1 MFDDFFHRIETEL
14 GPLNSD
20 WFEELTVRASEDGC
34 GNSTAHKDKDKVIFR
49 APETPV
55 LDSQMCSTPRIFRRR
70 RPHSPA
76 SGLEDTPNSGT
87 GKMFPAPPGSE
98 SSPCLFDLAKDSQ
111 RFHKEWGSLKTSACL
126 DLLDTPTDL
135 TTPASSAHRISESLG
150 AQLNPDLSW
159 SSSFNTP
166 SLSPTVLLSKK
177 TECQSSPVS
186 FLRDKEVIIVRKLFP
201 SLSKGSESTSGVRHN
216 DINGGN
222 VHADEHKSDSSSDN
236 IEGVWRQTV
245 PDAIKD
251 SNLRN
256 TVESVL
262 DGAED
267 VLSFFFK
274 NSGSSLRRVKTTERK
289 KRLNGVSKEVLET
302 VEHTTDRPS
311 ASKTVTSAS
320 VANLKSPLFS
330 SQLNNKDFTQWTP
343 LSLSDVQYSKTNQAC
358 ISEISSK
365 LASPGVD
372 DRTNRI
378 AQLGR
383 SSSRTS
389 KQQTFT
395 PDSTLEKSQG
405 QVTLS
410 EASPALSFSRKP
422 RKFVY
427 PVQNSDSKKMHNVT
441 DAAVGKHYQEASG
454 HEEDVHTDTGD
465 QSVQPAETTVKQVH
479 PTLLNID
486 HELDMSQLCKAF
498 AEDFTQEVNSLKAP
512 QKIAQSS
519 HECVL
524 IPACTMVEI
533 SDMQPKAVAT
543 LQCEGHVDRQTA
555 EVVTFTNIQS
565 FESTDC
571 DGGCPTVRSG
581 FSLETLPCNDTEHL
595 YSGFKTANN
604 AIIVV
609 PPEAL
614 VKAKAA
620 LDESSERMTHT
631 GTSGVTEPVQA
642 GTNCCKSYKPVI
654 ANTAGEKLPS
664 ESHQHGHEA
673 GKETSNESVLRSE
686 EASANIPSMFM
697 CQTNESGFKT
707 ASNKSITVS
716 SVNLEKAKDI
726 FKELDEEK
734 LDSCLTDN
742 KTQVC
747 SIKAAKPYK
756 SSQHSTGKDD
766 ESSFLTASQRADVT
780 ELCSMLE
787 DAGSQCEFTQFKRT
801 KMDSK
806 YPDSLQLE
814 REWDPEILAG
824 IDFDD
829 SFNCDLTERQVLKKH
844 QSKADTHASVPN
856 GLMNGDMAV
865 QNLNIRKSCLISW
878 EMQNKADDSVQ
889 EKAFCSGFR
898 TAKGNAVSIS
908 VKCLSKARSLFADI
922 EDTEGNISLESDSEA
937 DTVKQME
944 NRPGDHQDTFCMESD
959 LEPKPRINTCNG
971 NARSISEEAETCK
984 QMCSKTNLET
994 GQESVDQKP
1003 DLNQSSTVSYGFST
1017 TGGKDLKISENAHQN
1032 AKELLTELANGKES
1046 KYDIFPAETKATSWT
1061 SAQNSSDL
1069 LADVVAESKTSDG
1082 SLPKGGKEHNFEIS
1096 PDTKQATCPTPRSV
1110 ESNGFKMAN
1119 GKEAS
1124 VSASAIQ
1131 KSKTIFKDINDC
1143 MRSSDEAKSKE
1154 TNTKLDLEGD
1164 TGQHTFVNGFK
1175 MASGKGVSF
1184 SEKAFMK
1191 AKTFFKNCDSDCVD
1205 VSQVKRDDTSVMDDC
1220 GFKAVAG
1227 NMVNLPGTDNPN
1239 KETLKKDSTD
1249 LNKYVQRKFAKTS
1262 SETLQPPSVCGFSTA
1277 SGAAVSVSAD
1287 ALQRARAMLDDSNAA
1302 SPGERRLEISEAGIL
1317 SKNEA
1322 VVAGKTYGFSTASGR
1337 KVAVSEKA
1345 LQKAKS
1351 LFTDCDV
1358 DGLGPDPCNLSAAKT
1373 SAAGSEPTHTLPSN
1387 AAGNK
1392 NGVSEKEPN
1401 RSKDVSVGSVDGS
1414 VERGS
1419 SSGEALCARN
1429 ASVPVNA
1436 GKSEGRYENM
1446 INGGPKAEHLGS
1458 GNCGFSTASGKGVC
1472 VSKSALAVA
1481 YEMFRDCDTQIVTNG
1496 KITNDSPSTAIDKKP
1511 IESET
1516 KATNVP
1522 HPSSPATQDNPSL
1535 LSCHSLNLD
1544 GCTVTQQKYFE
1555 QEAMACTK
1563 ALLED
1568 DLNESGLMSSLDT
1581 DVRQSPAQR
1590 QEIRL
1595 GVNAGTRKRPS
1606 DDEHLT
1612 GQPPLKRRLVSE
1624 FDQISDDG
1632 TACAPM
1638 KSSPNGTLSDR
1649 RVFKYNLKPNITYP
1663 SRNVVDQASA
1673 NQGHLKRRPSDPKA
1687 PVFIPPF
1694 RKNLKEETPKTRVP
1708 TAVAQ
1713 VPSVFVPPIKKKD
1726 TSGNVYVKDSP
1737 LISADSPAITSSS
1750 CESNM
1755 YHSARKTDK
1764 QKTEETKREDM
1775 LENDTTVLGETNVI
1789 WQQSL
1794 ELARDVQNMR
1804 IRKKKHQRVRPL
1816 PGTFYLAKTSGVSRI
1831 SLKEAVGYKCPD
1843 LHTEKQLYQHGVS
1856 FNVAQ
1861 ITSENAESF
1870 RFSCDEF
1877 FRRDVLRDTGGIQ
1890 LADGGWLIPDNKGM
1904 LGKEEFYRALC
1915 DTPGVDPK
1923 LISEAWVY
1931 NHYRWVVWKR
1941 ASMERAF
1948 PEILGGRCFTPEQ
1961 VLLQLKL
1968 RYDVE
1973 VDHSQRSALKKIIE
1987 RDDTPAKTIVL
1998 CVCGIAKDDQSLVR
2012 TKEATN
2018 TTDTKPESPA
2028 AVVWLTD
2035 GWYPIKALLDLP
2047 LSTMLRKGR
2056 LSVGVKLL
2064 IHGAELIGSQDAC
2077 PPLEAPES
2085 LMLKI
2090 SANSTRRAR
2099 WDTKLGFYK
2108 DPRPFPLLLSA
2119 LYANGGVASR
2129 VDITVLRSYPIQ
2141 WMEKKPGSVFVFRN
2155 ERAEVREV
2163 AGYSRTKE
2171 KTLEHLFSK
2180 IQAQLEKEEEEK
2192 RKTRRGRT
2200 FSLHEIKN
2208 LQEGEE
2214 IHEAMESD
2222 PALVEAHLS
2231 TQQVKAVSSYRQVL
2245 TERKRAEL
2253 QDRVHKAVQEAEG
2266 GCANRDV
2273 TPVWKLSIADAN
2285 DLHSSCVYTLNIW
2298 RPSLDLQSL
2307 LREGCR
2313 YKAYHLATSETKK
2326 RSGTS
2331 NIQFTATKKT
2341 QFQDIEVCPQWLSLH
2356 FPARQSVKLGDLQSP
2371 GFSSTCGEVDL
2382 VGYVVSISDRQ
2393 GTSPVLYLVD
2403 EKFDFVSVRICSSLA
2418 LLALEDLVKPLALL
2432 AVINLQLRQQSGP
2445 VPSLYAGEQALF
2457 STNPKEAYLQ
2467 KDISRLK
2474 TFVEDYEHFFIVAEE
2489 KLSNL
2494 IPTGF
2499 LNSCESPRTPGLPSA
2514 SKSNLRNNAS
2524 RVFSPFTPVTKRAPI
2539 PTGNSDTKDPRSV
2552 KRKRGMENLSRL
2564 QNPAPLLPLGMVRS
2578 PRISKTFNPPR
2589 RCETPRNPQTAP
2601 AP

>member
-70 RPHSPA
+70 RPLSPA

-87 GKMFPAPPGSE
+87 GRMFPAPPGAE

-111 RFHKEWGSLKTSACL
+111 QFHKDWGSLKTSACL

-135 TTPASSAHRISESLG
+135 TTQASSAQRISESLG
-150 AQLNPDLSW
+150 AKLNPDLSW

-166 SLSPTVLLSKK
+166 SLTPTVILSKK
-177 TECQSSPVS
+177 TECQSSP
-186 FLRDKEVIIVRKLFP
+186 IVRKLFP
-201 SLSKGSESTSGVRHN
+201 SLSKDSESTSSVQHN

-222 VHADEHKSDSSSDN
+222 VHAEKQKSDSSTDN
-236 IEGVWRQTV
+236 LDGVWRQTV

-251 SNLRN
+251 SDLRN

-267 VLSFFFK
+267 VLSFFFTD
-274 NSGSSLRRVKTTERK
+274 SGSSLRRVKSTERK
-289 KRLNGVSKEVLET
+289 KRLNGVYKEVKADPVT

-311 ASKTVTSAS
+311 ASKTVTGAS

-330 SQLNNKDFTQWTP
+330 SQLDNKDFTQWTP
-343 LSLSDVQYSKTNQAC
+343 LSLSDVQYSKPNQAC

-365 LASPGVD
+365 LTSPGVD
-372 DRTNRI
+372 DHRI
-378 AQLGR
+378 AQ
-383 SSSRTS
+383 
-389 KQQTFT
+389 TFS
-395 PDSTLEKSQG
+395 PDSIREKSQG
-405 QVTLS
+405 QISLS
-410 EASPALSFSRKP
+410 EASPALTFSRKP

-427 PVQNSDSKKMHNVT
+427 RVQNSDSKKKHNVT
-441 DAAVGKHYQEASG
+441 DAAVGKHYQEASS

-519 HECVL
+519 REGVL
-524 IPACTMVEI
+524 IPACTVEEI
-533 SDMQPKAVAT
+533 NDTQAKAVAAI
-543 LQCEGHVDRQTA
+543 QCEGHVDRQTA
-555 EVVTFTNIQS
+555 EVVHFTNTQS
-565 FESTDC
+565 FESAVC
-571 DGGCPTVRSG
+571 DDACPTVRSG
-581 FSLETLPCNDTEHL
+581 FSPETLPCNDTEHL

-620 LDESSERMTHT
+620 LDESSEHTEHLMTHT
-631 GTSGVTEPVQA
+631 GTSGVTEPIQA
-642 GTNCCKSYKPVI
+642 GTNCCKTYKPVI
-654 ANTAGEKLPS
+654 ANTAGEKSPS
-664 ESHQHGHEA
+664 ESYHEA

-686 EASANIPSMFM
+686 EAPANMPSMFM

-734 LDSCLTDN
+734 LDSCPSDN
-742 KTQVC
+742 KMQIC
-747 SIKAAKPYK
+747 SINGAKPYK
-756 SSQHSTGKDD
+756 SAQRSTGNDD
-766 ESSFLTASQRADVT
+766 GSSSLTASQRADVT

-787 DAGSQCEFTQFKRT
+787 DAGSQCEFTQFKHT

-829 SFNCDLTERQVLKKH
+829 SFNCNLTERQVVKKH
-844 QSKADTHASVPN
+844 QSKADTNASVPN
-856 GLMNGDMAV
+856 GLMNGDVAV
-865 QNLNIRKSCLISW
+865 QNLNIRKSCLIPW

-898 TAKGNAVSIS
+898 TAKGNAVTIS
-908 VKCLSKARSLFADI
+908 VKCLSKARSLFADL
-922 EDTEGNISLESDSEA
+922 EDTERNFSPESDSNA
-937 DTVKQME
+937 DTVKE
-944 NRPGDHQDTFCMESD
+944 NEDRAGDHQDTVDRRIAVESD
-959 LEPKPRINTCNG
+959 LEPKQRINACKG
-971 NARSISEEAETCK
+971 NASSINEEAETCK

-994 GQESVDQKP
+994 GQETVDQKP
-1003 DLNQSSTVSYGFST
+1003 DLNRSSTVSSGFST
-1017 TGGKDLKISENAHQN
+1017 AGGKELKISENALQN
-1032 AKELLTELANGKES
+1032 AKELLNELANGKES
-1046 KYDIFPAETKATSWT
+1046 KYDRFPAETKATSWT
-1061 SAQNSSDL
+1061 SAQNSYDL
-1069 LADVVAESKTSDG
+1069 LADIVAESKTSDG
-1082 SLPKGGKEHNFEIS
+1082 SLPKGGKEPNFEIG

-1110 ESNGFKMAN
+1110 KSNGFKMAN

-1131 KSKTIFKDINDC
+1131 KSKPIFKDINDC
-1143 MRSSDEAKSKE
+1143 TRSSDEAKPEE
-1154 TNTKLDLEGD
+1154 TNAKLDLEVD
-1164 TGQHTFVNGFK
+1164 TRQHTFVNGFK

-1191 AKTFFKNCDSDCVD
+1191 AKTFFKNCDPDRVE

-1227 NMVNLPGTDNPN
+1227 NMVNLPGTDNLN
-1239 KETLKKDSTD
+1239 KEALKKDSTD
-1249 LNKYVQRKFAKTS
+1249 LNKYVQRKFTKTS

-1302 SPGERRLEISEAGIL
+1302 SPGERRSEISEASIL

-1345 LQKAKS
+1345 LQKAWS

-1358 DGLGPDPCNLSAAKT
+1358 DGLGPDPCNLSAPKT
-1373 SAAGSEPTHTLPSN
+1373 SAAGSEPTHELLFN
-1387 AAGNK
+1387 AARNK

-1401 RSKDVSVGSVDGS
+1401 RGKDVSVGSDDGS
-1414 VERGS
+1414 VQHGS
-1419 SSGEALCARN
+1419 YSGEALCAKN
-1429 ASVPVNA
+1429 ASVPDNA

-1446 INGGPKAEHLGS
+1446 INGGPKADHSGS

-1481 YEMFRDCDTQIVTNG
+1481 YEMFRDCDAQTVTNST
-1496 KITNDSPSTAIDKKP
+1496 ITNDAPSTAIDKKP

-1516 KATNVP
+1516 KATNPP
-1522 HPSSPATQDNPSL
+1522 HPSSPAAQDNPSL

-1568 DLNESGLMSSLDT
+1568 DLNESGLMSSLDS
-1581 DVRQSPAQR
+1581 DVRQSPAQH

-1595 GVNAGTRKRPS
+1595 GVNTGIRKRPS
-1606 DDEHLT
+1606 DDELLT

-1632 TACAPM
+1632 TACAPV

-1663 SRNVVDQASA
+1663 SRTVMDQASA
-1673 NQGHLKRRPSDPKA
+1673 NQGHLKRRSSDPKA

-1694 RKNLKEETPKTRVP
+1694 RKNLKEETPQTRVP

-1713 VPSVFVPPIKKKD
+1713 VPSVFVPPIKKRA

-1750 CESNM
+1750 CESSK
-1755 YHSARKTDK
+1755 YHSARNTDK
-1764 QKTEETKREDM
+1764 QKTEETKREEM
-1775 LENDTTVLGETNVI
+1775 LENDTTVLGETNII

-1794 ELARDVQNMR
+1794 ELARDIQNMR
-1804 IRKKKHQRVRPL
+1804 VRKKKYQRVRPL

-1831 SLKEAVGYKCPD
+1831 SLKEAVGYKCPE
-1843 LHTEKQLYQHGVS
+1843 LHTENQLYQHGVS
-1856 FNVAQ
+1856 FNVSQ

-1877 FRRDVLRDTGGIQ
+1877 FKREVLRDTGGIQ

-1973 VDHSQRSALKKIIE
+1973 VDHSKRSALKKIIE

-2028 AVVWLTD
+2028 AVIWLTD
-2035 GWYPIKALLDLP
+2035 GWYPIKALLDVP

-2056 LSVGVKLL
+2056 LRVGVKLL

-2090 SANSTRRAR
+2090 PANSTRRAR

-2119 LYANGGVASR
+2119 LYANGGVVSR

-2163 AGYSRTKE
+2163 AGYNRTKE

-2180 IQAQLEKEEEEK
+2180 IQAQIEKEEEEK

-2307 LREGCR
+2307 LREGRR

-2341 QFQDIEVCPQWLSLH
+2341 QFQDTEVCPQWLSLH
-2356 FPARQSVKLGDLQSP
+2356 FPARQSVKFGDLQSP
-2371 GFSSTCGEVDL
+2371 GFSSPCGEVDL

-2467 KDISRLK
+2467 KDIARLK
-2474 TFVEDYEHFFIVAEE
+2474 TFAEDYEHFFIVAEE

-2499 LNSCESPRTPGLPSA
+2499 LNSCESPRTPGLPSVP
-2514 SKSNLRNNAS
+2514 KSNLRNNAS

-2564 QNPAPLLPLGMVRS
+2564 QNPAPLVPLGMVRS

-2601 AP
+2601 TP